1 MTEKNTDY
9 NIEYNL
15 DLVPGSVL
23 EQVLAT
29 LVEMEDQDILESQL
43 RNTALAERML
53 RDIGVKV

>member
-1 MTEKNTDY
+1 MTDKNNDY

-15 DLVPGSVL
+15 DLVPGGVL

-43 RNTALAERML
+43 RNTALAKRML
-53 RDIGVKV
+53 SDIGVKV